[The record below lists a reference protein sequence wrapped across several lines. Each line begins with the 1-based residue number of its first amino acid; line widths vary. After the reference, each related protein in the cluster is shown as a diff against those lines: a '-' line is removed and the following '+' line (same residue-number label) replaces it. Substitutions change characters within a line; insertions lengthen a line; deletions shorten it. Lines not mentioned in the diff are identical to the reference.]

1 MNQTEKEAQ
10 RNRLL
15 AFLRAGGL
23 IATTECRE
31 LLGVMHPAARIME
44 LRRAGH
50 DIQTTWRYVT
60 DGSNV
65 VHRQGVYVL
74 CGERQP

>member
-1 MNQTEKEAQ
+1 MNQTKEAQ
-10 RNRLL
+10 RDRLL
-15 AFLRAGGL
+15 AFLRAGGM
-23 IATTECRE
+23 IATSECRE

-50 DIQTTWRYVT
+50 EIKTTWRYVA
-60 DGSNV
+60 DGSSV

-74 CGERQP
+74 CEGVTP